1 MKKRSTLS
9 WFLAASF
16 ISTMMVACAK
26 SSDNGGTTET
36 PTPPA
41 SAYLIPPGVQ
51 FGFFAQNNKMN
62 SYYSS
67 GGSTYNIL
75 SGMKTVLKYAMG
87 VCDRNA
93 TDGGLANC
101 NAWMGNAFHDIMI
114 FANGSQASTVKLV
127 IRAMPDTTCS
137 YSNPYSCSWYSY
149 SLPSFSQFFLSLFGY
164 NTFNTAGAY
173 NPMILDMTINPI
185 CVDVNGIKCADKDST
200 YSTGF
205 ELRGYAPEG
214 ATYHMGRN
222 LLFQLQVPV
231 GKLEDQAWNFNLY
244 YNGQHAGSG
253 KMVRCLS
260 SNCGVQGF

>member
-1 MKKRSTLS
+1 MKKASTLLWS
-9 WFLAASF
+9 LSAGFIVLAL
-16 ISTMMVACAK
+16 VACAK
-26 SSDNGGTTET
+26 SGDNNNGA
-36 PTPPA
+36 PPVG
-41 SAYLIPPGVQ
+41 AYVIPPGQQ

-62 SYYSS
+62 SYYNS

-93 TDGGLANC
+93 YDGGLADC
-101 NAWMGNAFHDIMI
+101 NKWMSNAFHDIMI
-114 FANGSQASTVKLV
+114 FANGSQSNTVKLV
-127 IRAMPDTTCS
+127 LRAMPDTTCS
-137 YSNPYSCSWYSY
+137 YGSFCGNWYA
-149 SLPSFSQFFLSLFGY
+149 SLPNFSQFFLGMFGF
-164 NTFNTAGAY
+164 NTFNSAGAY

-185 CVDVNGIKCADKDST
+185 CVNTGGVNCEDRDST

-205 ELRGYAPEG
+205 ELRGRAPEG

-231 GKLEDQAWNFNLY
+231 GKLEDQSWNFNLY
-244 YNGQHAGSG
+244 YNGQQAGSG
-253 KMVRCLS
+253 RMVRCAY

>member
-1 MKKRSTLS
+1 MKKTSTLS
-9 WFLAASF
+9 WLFVASF
-16 ISTMMVACAK
+16 ISLMMVACAK
-26 SSDNGGTTET
+26 SGGGGNQEV

-41 SAYLIPPGVQ
+41 TAYLIPPGVQ

-62 SYYSS
+62 TRFNS
-67 GGSTYNIL
+67 GGSTYNIQ

-101 NAWMGNAFHDIMI
+101 NSWMSNAFHDIMI

-137 YSNPYSCSWYSY
+137 NPYYCSWYSY
-149 SLPSFSQFFLSLFGY
+149 SLPNFTQFFSALFGY
-164 NTFNTAGAY
+164 NTFNNAGAY

-185 CVDVNGIKCADKDST
+185 CVNVNGIKCEDQDST

-244 YNGQHAGSG
+244 YNGQAAGSG
-253 KMVRCLS
+253 KMVRCTRS
-260 SNCGVQGF
+260 DCGVQGF

>member
-1 MKKRSTLS
+1 MKKTSTLLMS
-9 WFLAASF
+9 LSAGFVALA
-16 ISTMMVACAK
+16 MVACAK
-26 SSDNGGTTET
+26 SADNNNNNNGA
-36 PTPPA
+36 PPA
-41 SAYLIPPGVQ
+41 SAYVIPPGQQ

-62 SYYSS
+62 SYYNS
-67 GGSTYNIL
+67 GGSVYNIMG
-75 SGMKTVLKYAMG
+75 GMKTVLKYAMG

-101 NAWMGNAFHDIMI
+101 NKWMGNAFHDIMI
-114 FANGSQASTVKLV
+114 FANGSQSNTVKLV
-127 IRAMPDTTCS
+127 LRAMPDTTCTGGA
-137 YSNPYSCSWYSY
+137 CGWYSY
-149 SLPSFSQFFLSLFGY
+149 SLPNFSQFFLGLFGF
-164 NTFNTAGAY
+164 NTFNNAGAY

-185 CVDVNGIKCADKDST
+185 CVNSGGVNCEDQDST

-231 GKLEDQAWNFNLY
+231 GKLEDAAWDFNLY

-253 KMVRCLS
+253 RMVRCQY